1 MMQTRLIKFVD
12 WHHSLDH
19 RERTGGPVKI
29 YPHSLVKK
37 FNYYR
42 SSASETLRNSFNR
55 KKNADPLLSPHDMMR
70 DSSTSMTGLVG
81 TVDSTSTTSTPPPS
95 HRVSSIESVDLGAQ
109 VLLNHQALVQAKRD
123 LEDDDQYDDD
133 DDLVHVAAPQYA
145 QYQSIPVQL
154 SAPSVEH
161 VNRTPS
167 PASSSV
173 TTVSVKSVQSKSG
186 SAKMIALVGQ
196 PSRQSS
202 YVSSLRTPKSSRA
215 SSKVSTAKST
225 TTIQSKT
232 SSRQSSY
239 TEIVDMVDDSEHL
252 PPPTPEMLF
261 SSEPPSLMN
270 RLNLERFE
278 PSASEMSDSILG
290 KDRSGEVDDWKAVL
304 ETQLAAIRVTERQRY
319 ETERE
324 NTELSH
330 VKGGLQ
336 DQIEELESRMDEDRE
351 NFTE

>member
-1 MMQTRLIKFVD
+1 M
-12 WHHSLDH
+12 
-19 RERTGGPVKI
+19 KI

-42 SSASETLRNSFNR
+42 SSASESLRNSFNR
-55 KKNADPLLSPHDMMR
+55 KKKADPIPSLHAQMR

-81 TVDSTSTTSTPPPS
+81 TVDSTSTTIMPPPT

-109 VLLNHQALVQAKRD
+109 VILNHQALVQARRD
-123 LEDDDQYDDD
+123 VEDDDQYNDNDED
-133 DDLVHVAAPQYA
+133 QVHVAAPQFA
-145 QYQSIPVQL
+145 QYQSIPVQP
-154 SAPSVEH
+154 SAPSPELI
-161 VNRTPS
+161 NRIPS
-167 PASSSV
+167 PTSSSA
-173 TTVSVKSVQSKSG
+173 TTISVKSIQSKNN
-186 SAKMIALVGQ
+186 SAKVIALVGKQ
-196 PSRQSS
+196 SRQSS

-215 SSKVSTAKST
+215 SSNVSTAKST

-239 TEIVDMVDDSEHL
+239 TEIVDMVDGSTEHL
-252 PPPTPEMLF
+252 PPPTPEMLLF
-261 SSEPPSLMN
+261 GPPKLMN
-270 RLNLERFE
+270 RLNLEQTD
-278 PSASEMSDSILG
+278 PTTSEITDSVLG
-290 KDRSGEVDDWKAVL
+290 QDRTSEIDDWKEVL
-304 ETQLAAIRVTERQRY
+304 ETQLRSIRESERQRY

-324 NTELSH
+324 HAKLSH